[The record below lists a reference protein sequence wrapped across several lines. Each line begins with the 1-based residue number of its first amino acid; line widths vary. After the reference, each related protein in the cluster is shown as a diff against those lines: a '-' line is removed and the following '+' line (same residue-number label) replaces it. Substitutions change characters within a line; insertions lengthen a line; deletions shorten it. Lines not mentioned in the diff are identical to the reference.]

1 MNLKTYLFNFVKI
14 IVVFLCFY
22 IVRDKLTLETFE
34 KISNYDVLYF
44 FLSIIIFFIS
54 QLLLGIRLSL
64 SSYLFKANVSNLNC
78 IKYSF
83 ISKLY
88 SLFGFFSIVSE
99 VNKFF
104 LLKKEISQKK
114 KIVKIILLDR
124 FIGVTSLLFIL
135 LIAFIIFFLNLKIF
149 FYISTLF
156 LIFCVLIFLYS
167 KKYKINFNLN
177 FFKQL
182 FLMIFVSI
190 FSWMLV
196 IFSSYI
202 FLNES
207 LELDKILI
215 FGILISSL
223 SLIIPITPF
232 GIGSSQLII
241 VYYFEKY
248 GIDSDIGF
256 IFVSY
261 IQFMTILLITFVS
274 IPLNIRNYFLK

>member
-34 KISNYDVLYF
+34 KISNYNVFYF

-54 QLLLGIRLSL
+54 QLLLGVRLSL
-64 SSYLFKANVSNLNC
+64 SSALFKANVSNLNC

-104 LLKKEISQKK
+104 LLKKEISQKT

-135 LIAFIIFFLNLKIF
+135 LIAFTIFFLNLKIL
-149 FYISTLF
+149 FYISTL
-156 LIFCVLIFLYS
+156 LLVFCILIFLYS
-167 KKYKINFNLN
+167 KKYKININLN
-177 FFKQL
+177 FIKKL

-196 IFSSYI
+196 MFSSYI
-202 FLNES
+202 F
-207 LELDKILI
+207 
-215 FGILISSL
+215 
-223 SLIIPITPF
+223 
-232 GIGSSQLII
+232 
-241 VYYFEKY
+241 
-248 GIDSDIGF
+248 
-256 IFVSY
+256 
-261 IQFMTILLITFVS
+261 
-274 IPLNIRNYFLK
+274 

>member
-1 MNLKTYLFNFVKI
+1 MNLKTHLFNFVKI
-14 IVVFLCFY
+14 FVVFLCFY

-34 KISNYDVLYF
+34 KISNYDIFYF
-44 FLSIIIFFIS
+44 FFSIVIFFIS
-54 QLLLGIRLSL
+54 QLLLGVRLSL
-64 SSYLFKANVSNLNC
+64 SSSIFKAKVSNLNC

-104 LLKKEISQKK
+104 LFKKEISQKK
-114 KIVKIILLDR
+114 KIIKIILLDR
-124 FIGVTSLLFIL
+124 FIGITSLLLIL
-135 LIAFIIFFLNLKIF
+135 LVAFTIFFLDLKIF
-149 FYISTLF
+149 FYISTLI
-156 LIFCVLIFLYS
+156 LTCCILIFLYF

-177 FFKQL
+177 FLKKL

-190 FSWMLV
+190 LSWILV
-196 IFSSYI
+196 MFSSYI

-241 VYYFEKY
+241 VYFFRKY
-248 GIDSDIGF
+248 GIDSDLGF

-261 IQFMTILLITFVS
+261 IQFITILLIIFIS
-274 IPLNIRNYFLK
+274 IPLNIKNYFLK

>member
-34 KISNYDVLYF
+34 KISNYNVFYF

-54 QLLLGIRLSL
+54 QLLLGVRLSL
-64 SSYLFKANVSNLNC
+64 SSALFKANVSNLNC

-104 LLKKEISQKK
+104 LLKKEISQKT

-135 LIAFIIFFLNLKIF
+135 LIAFTIFLNLKIL
-149 FYISTLF
+149 FYISTL
-156 LIFCVLIFLYS
+156 LLVFCILIFLYS
-167 KKYKINFNLN
+167 KKYKININLN
-177 FFKQL
+177 FVKQL

-190 FSWMLV
+190 FSW
-196 IFSSYI
+196 
-202 FLNES
+202 
-207 LELDKILI
+207 IL
-215 FGILISSL
+215 
-223 SLIIPITPF
+223 
-232 GIGSSQLII
+232 
-241 VYYFEKY
+241 
-248 GIDSDIGF
+248 
-256 IFVSY
+256 
-261 IQFMTILLITFVS
+261 
-274 IPLNIRNYFLK
+274 